1 MSNPGHIRV
10 ISQALWNQTYLAAN
24 ICSYPLLMVIS
35 ARLRRAQ
42 FAFLSFFGV
51 SPGRKGADR
60 EKWAN
65 VPFKPLQDR

>member
-1 MSNPGHIRV
+1 
-10 ISQALWNQTYLAAN
+10 
-24 ICSYPLLMVIS
+24 MVIS